1 MGPTDKRNAIAA
13 AVLVPVA
20 AYMVYSTFLAGDPVS
35 GVPPA
40 QEQVRGNPKGGLRTV
55 DLAYNSA
62 AAVAGGGPRTAP
74 PVAVPGVG
82 AAGSTAA
89 RSSSTNRGRVNTAQE
104 YVPRVGGRRPEDR
117 ADPAKTD
124 PTLRVELLARLQ
136 DLAPI
141 SSGSRSLFAFADA
154 PPPVQTPDTK
164 IPLDKNTKG
173 GKKGGADAAKNEPPP
188 PPPAPSGPP
197 PEQPPPAIPL
207 KFYGFVQG
215 QGGKRAFFRLG
226 EEEIF
231 MASEGQMV
239 QGRYKIVRIGLS
251 SAMVEDTQHKNN
263 QQSLRIE
270 EIPKENL

>member
-1 MGPTDKRNAIAA
+1 MEADKRNKIAA
-13 AVLVPVA
+13 AVLLPIAIYMAYTTFFVEGAATTPPVTTTA
-20 AYMVYSTFLAGDPVS
+20 PGN
-35 GVPPA
+35 
-40 QEQVRGNPKGGLRTV
+40 GNPKGGLRTV
-55 DLAYNSA
+55 DLAYGSA
-62 AAVAGGGPRTAP
+62 AAVAGGGARTAP
-74 PVAVPGVG
+74 PVAVPGAG
-82 AAGSTAA
+82 AAGSTAS
-89 RSSSTNRGRVNTAQE
+89 RNSSSTSRGRVNTAQE

-136 DLAPI
+136 ELTPI
-141 SSGSRSLFAFADA
+141 SSGSRSLFSFADA
-154 PPPVQTPDTK
+154 PPPVKTPDTK
-164 IPLDKNTKG
+164 IPLDKKG
-173 GKKGGADAAKNEPPP
+173 GKQGGPDAAKVEPPP
-188 PPPAPSGPP
+188 APVPSGPP